1 MLKASP
7 QRVKETFLAL
17 ARLNSPPRQER
28 PVADWLI
35 RELLQLGF
43 EVEEDRAGE
52 AVNGNSGNVLARLGG
67 TLPGCPALLF
77 SAHMDTV
84 QPTPGLEPLVEGE
97 VIHTGGRSILG
108 ADDKAGIAAILE
120 GIRLVLESG
129 FPRPPVEV
137 AFTVCEEVG
146 LLGALHLDPAWVK
159 SPAAFIL
166 DGEGPVGSYIVQA
179 PAQEEFKAEV
189 YGRAA
194 HAGVE
199 PEKGVNAIQVAAEA
213 IACLEWGRLGR
224 ETTANVGLIEG
235 GQAVNIVP
243 DRARVRGEVRSHDPA
258 QLEAQVR
265 RIRQSFL
272 EAAARRG
279 AEVEVQ
285 FRRSFTSFRLDP
297 QTPALQTLQAAARRI
312 GLKIRPVVGG
322 GGSDANVWN
331 ERGVVAVNLGI
342 GVKGEHTPQERASVE
357 QLVRAAELVA
367 ALILEWG
374 RP

>member
-1 MLKASP
+1 MVKASP
-7 QRVKETFLAL
+7 ERVKETFLAL
-17 ARLNSPPRQER
+17 VRLNSPPRQER

-35 RELLQLGF
+35 RELSRLGF

-52 AVNGNSGNVLARLGG
+52 AVKGNSGNVMARLMG
-67 TLPGCPALLF
+67 TAPERLPLLF

-84 QPTPGLEPLVEGE
+84 QPTPHLEPVVEGD
-97 VIHTGGRSILG
+97 VIRSDGRSILG

-120 GIRLVLESG
+120 GMRLVLESG
-129 FPRPPVEV
+129 GPRPVVEV
-137 AFTVCEEVG
+137 VFTVCEEVG
-146 LLGALHLDPAWVK
+146 LLGALHMDPTWVK
-159 SPAAFIL
+159 SPVAFIL
-166 DGEGPVGSYIVQA
+166 DGEGPVGSYIIQA
-179 PAQEEFKAEV
+179 PAQETFKAV
-189 YGRAA
+189 IRGRSA

-199 PEKGVNAIQVAAEA
+199 PERGVNAIQVAAEA
-213 IACLEWGRLGR
+213 IAHLEWGRLSR

-235 GQAVNIVP
+235 GRAVNIVP
-243 DRARVRGEVRSHDPA
+243 ERAEVQGEVRSHDPA

-265 RIRQSFL
+265 RIKQSFT
-272 EAAARRG
+272 EAAAKRR

-285 FRRSFTSFRLDP
+285 FYRSFSSFRLDP
-297 QTPALQTLQAAARRI
+297 QTPALQTLQAAARRM
-312 GLKIRPVVGG
+312 GLQTRPVVGG

-342 GVKGEHTPQERASVE
+342 GVSGEHTPEERVSVE

-374 RP
+374 RA